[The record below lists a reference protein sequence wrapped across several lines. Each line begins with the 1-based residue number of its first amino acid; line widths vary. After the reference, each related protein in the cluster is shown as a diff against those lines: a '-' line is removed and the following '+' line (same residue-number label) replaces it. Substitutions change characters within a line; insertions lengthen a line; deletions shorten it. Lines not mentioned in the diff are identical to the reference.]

1 MTRPAPRH
9 LLLFA
14 LILAVEFAGLEAAL
28 RWHGGSEASLAFQT
42 LFMQDPVVGHRPQPG
57 ARSRYSTAEFATDLA
72 INAQGVRDD
81 EPIGP
86 KAPDERRVVVLGD
99 SLVLSVQVPFAETF
113 GERLERRL
121 SAGDPAH
128 RWRVINGGVQ
138 GYGPVHEWLFFDR
151 VLADLEPDLVLIVVF
166 VGNDA
171 AEAADTE
178 AWLEAGR
185 RMEDTSQAA
194 LNSLRRAVRSS
205 MVLQLARVRYDLLKA
220 RLSTPAPERP
230 LAAYLASPPPDIV
243 RGLGVARDAF
253 QRIADRAAGLGARTA
268 FVLMPA
274 RFQTDDGDYGRLD
287 AAVRSAGGTMLRHA
301 ATERFHDAL
310 APTGLP
316 IFDLLPVLQAQ
327 PDRGGLF
334 FQRNIHLTRRGHAV
348 VADALAGFLESNGL
362 VTAAR

>member
-1 MTRPAPRH
+1 MNGGR
-9 LLLFA
+9 LLLLA
-14 LILAVEFAGLEAAL
+14 LILAAEFAGLEAAL
-28 RWHGGSEASLAFQT
+28 RWHGGSEASLAFQA
-42 LFMQDPVVGHRPQPG
+42 LFMQDPVIGHRPKPG
-57 ARSRYSTAEFATDLA
+57 AQTRYTTAEFSTNLA

-86 KAPDERRVVVLGD
+86 KTAGERRIVILGD

-121 SAGDPAH
+121 SIDDPAH
-128 RWRVINGGVQ
+128 RWRVVNGGVQ
-138 GYGPVHEWLFFDR
+138 GYGPVQAWLFFDQ
-151 VLADLEPDLVLIVVF
+151 VLADLQPDLVLIVVF

-171 AEAADTE
+171 TEAADAE

-185 RMEDTSQAA
+185 RVEDTSEAT
-194 LNSLRRAVRSS
+194 LNSLRRLVRSS

-230 LAAYLASPPPDIV
+230 LAAYLASPPPDV
-243 RGLGVARDAF
+243 VHGLDVARDAF
-253 QRIADRAAGLGARTA
+253 QRIADRAAAIGAATA
-268 FVLMPA
+268 LVLMPA

-287 AAVRSAGGTMLRHA
+287 AAVRDAGGTLLRHA
-301 ATERFHDAL
+301 ATERFRDAL
-310 APTGLP
+310 APMGLP
-316 IFDLLPVLQAQ
+316 MLDLLPVLTAQ
-327 PDRGGLF
+327 PDRTGLF

-362 VTAAR
+362 QATDR